1 MTLKEKIL
9 IAIVAYDP
17 LVTDKGRE
25 WIAKTW
31 PKGWEDERENAMAQA
46 DAIIRLLDKE
56 TKYIPIDQREVIP

>member
-46 DAIIRLLDKE
+46 DAMQSI
-56 TKYIPIDQREVIP
+56 YQ